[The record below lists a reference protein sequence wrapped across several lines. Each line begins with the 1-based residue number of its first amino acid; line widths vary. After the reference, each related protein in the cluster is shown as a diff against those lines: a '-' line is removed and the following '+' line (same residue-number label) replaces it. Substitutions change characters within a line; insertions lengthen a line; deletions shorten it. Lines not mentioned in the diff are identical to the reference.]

1 MFHCFNRPIPEDRE
15 VLWEKRYYLHHKPEA
30 LAKVILA
37 AHDWDHT
44 SASQMHAL
52 LHSWT
57 PMEPVQALQLLLPW

>member
-1 MFHCFNRPIPEDRE
+1 M
-15 VLWEKRYYLHHKPEA
+15 LWEKRHYLHHKPEA

-37 AHDWDHT
+37 AHDWGHV
-44 SASQMHAL
+44 SASQMHSL